1 MKPVVW
7 GVLGV
12 ATHFRLRVAAGL
24 TRSDQLEVRGI
35 ASRDLARAEAA
46 AAEMGISRG
55 YGGYQELLDD
65 PEIEAVYI
73 PLPNHLHL
81 EWIKRA
87 ADAGKHVL
95 CEKPLGLNAAQ
106 VQEAIDYT
114 AEKGVLLMEAFMYR
128 FHPQWR
134 HARELVAIG
143 EVGTPTA
150 VHCSF
155 FYNNQDPE
163 NIRNRVET
171 GGGALMDIG
180 CYAVSSARFLLGR
193 EPERVVGLVQMDERF
208 GTDRLSSGV
217 IDFGDAQAV
226 FTVGTQTDAS
236 QTVQLFGTGGNL
248 RVELPFNAYTD
259 VPLSVHVRNGIG
271 PRVVSAGPS
280 DQYRLQFEAFS
291 RAVRGEQSVPIPPE
305 DAYNN
310 QRVLDALF
318 ASGRSGRWE
327 EL

>member
-1 MKPVVW
+1 MSS
-7 GVLGV
+7 
-12 ATHFRLRVAAGL
+12 HYRLRVAAGL
-24 TRSDQLEVRGI
+24 TRSDQLVVRGI
-35 ASRDLARAEAA
+35 ASRDRARADTA
-46 AAEMGISRG
+46 AAEMGISQG
-55 YGGYQELLDD
+55 YGSYQELLDD

-95 CEKPLGLNAAQ
+95 CEKPLGLDAAQ

-114 AEKGVLLMEAFMYR
+114 AAKGVLLMEAFMYR

-155 FYNNQDPE
+155 FYNNRDPQ

-193 EPERVVGLVQMDERF
+193 EPDRVVGLLQRDEQF
-208 GTDRLSSGV
+208 GTDRLSSGMSS
-217 IDFGDAQAV
+217 ILAMLQAV
-226 FTVGTQTDAS
+226 FSVGTQTGAAQS
-236 QTVQLFGTGGNL
+236 VQLFGTGGNL

-259 VPLSVHVRNGIG
+259 VPLSVHVRSGIG
-271 PRVVSAGPS
+271 PREVTVGPA

-291 RAVRGEQSVPIPPE
+291 QAVRGESSVLIPPE

-318 ASGRSGRWE
+318 ASGRSGHWE
-327 EL
+327 KL